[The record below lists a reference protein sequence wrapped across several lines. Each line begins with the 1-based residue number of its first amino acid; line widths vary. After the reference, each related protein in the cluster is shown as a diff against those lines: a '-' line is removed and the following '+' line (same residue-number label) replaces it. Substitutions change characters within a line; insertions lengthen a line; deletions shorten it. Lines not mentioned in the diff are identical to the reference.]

1 VVGRGKDDN
10 QERNLV
16 RSMFT
21 LTTTATDNRIL
32 SHRGYAVRKDALTPA
47 DTRKLKTA
55 LTMKPRVAAEFS
67 AGVEPFPIYYESPS
81 RWYLPRF
88 WALEHLGEP
97 EGDARGDGRDLRA
110 ELAFNK
116 ELRNEQ
122 LPIVAAFKDGGYN
135 GLICV
140 PCGYGKT
147 FMAIW
152 LALQLRKRFLIVVH
166 QEFLLEQWRKELEG
180 SVPGIRIGVVQQSL
194 AQTGLAAPKEL
205 NVAEL
210 KERLRAHGL
219 KVGGTKPELLERLR
233 AVEPAPEPQEYDCTI
248 CMIQTIVG
256 REWPMDTFS
265 GFGFTIFDEC
275 HHLGAEH
282 FSKALMA
289 IQTKHMLGLSAT
301 PERLDGLENVFQWFI
316 GPVRY
321 QIKVRDPDTSVSV
334 KVLRFT
340 AADPEYADP
349 PLDYRGEVCRP
360 QLCNQLASF
369 TPRTLAICDA
379 LEPALREGRKLLILS
394 DRRGHLEAFDAEF
407 RRRGLTSSGYYVGGM
422 TAAARDLSAT
432 KQIVLGTFTLAAEGM
447 NIRDLN
453 TIALV
458 TPKSRIEQAIGRIF
472 RLKKEERTFQ
482 PLIFDII
489 DLPHDVCV
497 RQFRKRRAFYRQCA
511 YKIEGDKAIEEGPV
525 DDGDDAAED
534 GSLSSKPKETAAPKP
549 KFRTTAPPPPS

>member
-1 VVGRGKDDN
+1 
-10 QERNLV
+10 
-16 RSMFT
+16 MFSLIT
-21 LTTTATDNRIL
+21 KNTDNRIL
-32 SHRGYAVRKDALTPA
+32 SHRGYAVRKDALSA
-47 DTRKLKTA
+47 AQTRQLKAA

-81 RWYLPRF
+81 RWYVPRF
-88 WALEHLGEP
+88 WGLDNLGEP
-97 EGDARGDGRDLRA
+97 EGDARSDGKALRPELIFNKSLRA
-110 ELAFNK
+110 
-116 ELRNEQ
+116 EQ
-122 LPIVAAFKDGGYN
+122 LPIVNAFKEGGYN

-152 LALQLRKRFLIVVH
+152 LAIQLKKRFLIVVH

-180 SVPGIRIGVVQQSL
+180 SVPGIRIGVIQQSL
-194 AQTGLAAPKEL
+194 SQTGLMVPKEL
-205 NVAEL
+205 TIPEL
-210 KERLRAHGL
+210 KDRLRTHGL
-219 KVGGTKPELLERLR
+219 KVGGTKPELLARLR
-233 AVEPAPEPQEYDCTI
+233 TVELEEAPVEYDCTI
-248 CMIQTIVG
+248 CMIQTVVS
-256 REWPMDTFS
+256 REWPVDAFS
-265 GFGFTIFDEC
+265 GFGFAIFDEC

-282 FSKALMA
+282 FSKSLMS

-321 QIKVRDPDTSVSV
+321 QIKVRDPDTSVTV

-340 AADPEYADP
+340 SADPVYADE
-349 PLDYRGEVCRP
+349 PLDCRGEVSRP
-360 QLCNQLASF
+360 QLCNQLAAYG
-369 TPRTLAICDA
+369 PRTLAICDA

-407 RRRGLTSSGYYVGGM
+407 RKRGFTSSGYYVGGM

-489 DLPHDVCV
+489 DLPHEVCV
-497 RQFRKRRAFYRQCA
+497 RQYRKRRAFYRQCA
-511 YKIEGDKAIEEGPV
+511 YKIMGDSAIAEGPV
-525 DDGDDAAED
+525 DEGEGDEE
-534 GSLSSKPKETAAPKP
+534 SNNSKSNNSKPL
-549 KFRTTAPPPPS
+549 FRT